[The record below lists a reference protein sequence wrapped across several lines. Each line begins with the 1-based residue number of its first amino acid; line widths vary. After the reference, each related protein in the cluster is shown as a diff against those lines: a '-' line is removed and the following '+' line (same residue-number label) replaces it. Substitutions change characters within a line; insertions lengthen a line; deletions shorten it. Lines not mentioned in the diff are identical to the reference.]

1 MTVPTS
7 KVKVVGLEQALKD
20 LRKTEPEFVS
30 AFRKQARANAS
41 EAVQAIKV
49 EFDHTTRGWSNSNYP
64 LTGMRRGSLIA
75 GRDVRWGKQ
84 KARRGIKF
92 KLGGPR
98 KSTRK
103 GKAFRMFS
111 LIQADPAGSIYDMAG
126 KKGGA
131 YNPEKQFE
139 ENLLAKDA
147 PHQRAQPGR
156 PNKGP
161 SRYMWPGA
169 WFYLPQLEDR
179 MTKMVHDLERKINKQ
194 LVKRPRR

>member
-7 KVKVVGLEQALKD
+7 KVKVVGLEQALKE
-20 LRKTEPEFVS
+20 LRKTEPEFVA

-49 EFDHTTRGWSNSNYP
+49 EFDHTARGWSNSNYP
-64 LTGMRRGSLIA
+64 LTGMRRGSVRKGPDA
-75 GRDVRWGKQ
+75 RWGKQ

-111 LIQADPAGSIYDMAG
+111 LIQADAAGAIYDMAG
-126 KKGGA
+126 KKGGTT
-131 YNPEKQFE
+131 NPEKQFE
-139 ENLLAKDA
+139 ENLLAKDT

>member
-1 MTVPTS
+1 MTVPKS
-7 KVKVVGLEQALKD
+7 SVKVVGLEQALRD
-20 LRKTEPEFVS
+20 LRKVEPAYVAE
-30 AFRKQARANAS
+30 FRKRARANAN

-49 EFDHTTRGWSNSNYP
+49 EFDHTARGWSNSNYP
-64 LTGMRRGSLIA
+64 LTGMRRGSLIK
-75 GRDVRWGKQ
+75 GRDVHWNKQ
-84 KARRGIKF
+84 KARRNIKF

-98 KSTRK
+98 KSSRQ
-103 GKAFRMFS
+103 GKVFRMFS
-111 LIQADPAGSIYDMAG
+111 IIQSDPAGAIYDMAG
-126 KKGGA
+126 KDGGA

-147 PHQRAQPGR
+147 PHRKAQPNR
-156 PNKGP
+156 PGKGP

-179 MTKMVHDLERKINKQ
+179 MLDLVHDLERKINKQ

>member
-1 MTVPTS
+1 MSIIIPILS
-7 KVKVVGLEQALKD
+7 EYVGKGTQNAIADLKK
-20 LRKTEPEFVS
+20 LGKAQLASAVS
-30 AFRKQARANAS
+30 ATAL
-41 EAVQAIKV
+41 VDI
-49 EFDHTTRGWSNSNYP
+49 
-64 LTGMRRGSLIA
+64 
-75 GRDVRWGKQ
+75 
-84 KARRGIKF
+84 ARRGIKF

-131 YNPEKQFE
+131 YNPEKQFD
-139 ENLLAKDA
+139 ENLLEKDT